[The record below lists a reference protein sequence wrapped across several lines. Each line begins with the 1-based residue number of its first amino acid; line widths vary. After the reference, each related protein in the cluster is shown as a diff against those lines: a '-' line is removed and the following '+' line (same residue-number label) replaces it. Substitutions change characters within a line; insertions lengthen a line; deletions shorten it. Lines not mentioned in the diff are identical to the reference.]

1 MHHLLNIIKLL
12 VASAVIIFLFI
23 ITSGFI
29 LLLLAIGFIYYKYI
43 TWSKKICS
51 SCGKRI
57 SKRDV
62 VCRYCSTIDAS

>member
-12 VASAVIIFLFI
+12 VVSAVIIFLFI

-29 LLLLAIGFIYYKYI
+29 LFLLAIGFVYYKYI
-43 TWSKKICS
+43 KWSKKICS
-51 SCGKRI
+51 ACGKRI

-62 VCRYCSTIDAS
+62 VCKYCSTIDVD